1 MSFRPRGQILW
12 VDNCRV
18 GQGAWNGVEEQGPEG
33 GIVTCSAIKKSISG
47 DAQRGV
53 MMEAAPSAPLVVAET
68 DFLLELLPVG
78 RKSSQ

>member
-1 MSFRPRGQILW
+1 MVTIEFGM
-12 VDNCRV
+12 CRS
-18 GQGAWNGVEEQGPEG
+18 GCEGRSSGSIIAWNGVEEQGNRRLLGDQE
-33 GIVTCSAIKKSISG
+33 SISG